1 MKIRTLQI
9 FTASWFAVAILA
21 WPAPVEAAKIQ
32 YLFKSWDGPAL
43 RVFATRPIGLAPDRP
58 VVFVMHGRG
67 RNADEYRDQWRDLA
81 EEYNFLLLVPEFSKA
96 DFPGPERY
104 NLGNVFDDNG
114 QVNPKSEWS
123 YTAIEKIFDD
133 ARSRFGMSVGSYSIY
148 GHSAGAQ
155 FVHRFIFH
163 VPDARVDQIV
173 AANAGWYTMPDFN
186 VAFPYGLQGSV
197 VDRLDLAKSLDLPV
211 TILLGDQ
218 DTDPNH
224 SSLRRSPEA
233 MEQGEHRFARGFAF
247 FKMGSELATEVNTPF
262 NWQMGIVEGADHD
275 NRLMAP
281 AAVPFLLAGRK

>member
-43 RVFATRPIGLAPDRP
+43 RVFATRPTGLAPDRP